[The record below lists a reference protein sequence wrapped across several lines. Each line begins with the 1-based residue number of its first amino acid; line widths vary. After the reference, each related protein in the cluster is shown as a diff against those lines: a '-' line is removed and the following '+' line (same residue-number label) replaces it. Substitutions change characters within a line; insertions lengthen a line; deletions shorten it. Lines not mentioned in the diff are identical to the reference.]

1 MLGKNHFRVI
11 LDFKGPLEGDSL
23 RLGTKIQEE
32 PQRVPSP
39 VNNFTNRQRVLE
51 FEKHLLRE
59 SETMTKDFET
69 NHEVGD
75 NIHNYTNPTMSVG
88 IFKNIT
94 LEIV

>member
-1 MLGKNHFRVI
+1 
-11 LDFKGPLEGDSL
+11 
-23 RLGTKIQEE
+23 
-32 PQRVPSP
+32 
-39 VNNFTNRQRVLE
+39 VLE

-88 IFKNIT
+88 IFKNNT